1 METPALTYHA
11 MLAQLEAI
19 RLKMITDGTWVESYS
34 KAYGGIIYNV
44 RKLALA
50 ENLFN
55 PSKDTK

>member
-1 METPALTYHA
+1 

-19 RLKMITDGTWVESYS
+19 RLKMIEDGVWVDSYS
-34 KAYGGIIYNV
+34 KQYSGIMYNV